1 MKKLALILALGLTLA
16 ACAGDSGQEVSETFS
31 EVSSGLG
38 DGGVETFQTT
48 IGASEEAPA
57 PGEFPDNDVAAER
70 QVIRQA
76 SLELQADK
84 TREAFE
90 DIVRLVEGV
99 GGFVSSATVLPVI
112 NEGDQ
117 PEVTMVL
124 RVPADELSSVLT
136 SIKGS
141 VEVVLTES
149 QNSEDVT
156 AQFVDLEARLSNLEA
171 LEVELVAL
179 LAEVREQPE
188 ADPTKLLQVFNEVS
202 RVRGEIEQ
210 LQGQLNY
217 LNDVV
222 ALATLSIYLAPTPA
236 AVPIVEDTWAPVEVA
251 RDSLRNLVNGLQ
263 DIAEWGINFALY
275 TLPLLLLTLGIPL
288 LVLYLIYRWWKK
300 RRPVAASAPP
310 APIPPVLPSKTPQT
324 PAPPETPGSAETNGN
339 E

>member
-1 MKKLALILALGLTLA
+1 LILALGLTLA
-16 ACAGDSGQEVSETFS
+16 SCSGDAEGDFL
-31 EVSSGLG
+31 EVSSGL
-38 DGGVETFQTT
+38 DGGGDNVSTAVTT
-48 IGASEEAPA
+48 EAAAEEAPA
-57 PGEFPDNDVAAER
+57 PGEFPDEEIATDR

-76 SLELQADK
+76 NLELQADN
-84 TREAFE
+84 TRDAFE
-90 DIVRLVEGV
+90 DIVRLVESV
-99 GGFVSSATVLPVI
+99 GGFVSSATVLPVT

-124 RVPADELSSVLT
+124 RVPTDELSAVLT

-141 VEVVLTES
+141 VEIVLTES
-149 QNSEDVT
+149 QNAEDVT
-156 AQFVDLEARLSNLEA
+156 AQYVDLEARLSNLEA

-222 ALATLSIYLAPTPA
+222 ALATVSVYLAPTPA
-236 AVPIVEDTWAPVEVA
+236 AVPIVEDTWAPIEVA

-263 DIAEWGINFALY
+263 DVAEWGINFALY
-275 TLPLLLLTLGIPL
+275 TLPILLLTLGLPL
-288 LVLYLIYRWWKK
+288 LVLYLIYRRWMK
-300 RRPVAASAPP
+300 RRPVAASSQP
-310 APIPPVLPSKTPQT
+310 APTPPIIPTKEAPAA
-324 PAPPETPGSAETNGN
+324 PAPPKDESGAND
-339 E
+339 

>member
-1 MKKLALILALGLTLA
+1 MKRHALILALGLALA
-16 ACAGDSGQEVSETFS
+16 ACAGGSDAGVETFS
-31 EVSSGLG
+31 EVSGDLG
-38 DGGVETFQTT
+38 RGEEGFVTT
-48 IGASEEAPA
+48 VAGASDAPA
-57 PGEFPDNDVAAER
+57 PGELTSDEDLATQR

-76 SLELQADK
+76 SLELEADE
-84 TREAFE
+84 TRAAF
-90 DIVRLVEGV
+90 DNIVDLVESV
-99 GGFVSSATVLPVI
+99 GGFVSSATVHPVI
-112 NEGDQ
+112 SEDDQ

-124 RVPADELSSVLT
+124 RVPADELSSVMAR
-136 SIKGS
+136 IKDS
-141 VEVVLTES
+141 VEVVVTEA

-179 LAEVREQPE
+179 LAEVRQQPE

-210 LQGQLNY
+210 IQGQLNY

-222 ALATLSIYLAPTPA
+222 ALATLSIHLAPTPA

-251 RDSLRNLVNGLQ
+251 RDSLRNLVSGLQ

-300 RRPVAASAPP
+300 RRPAASPQP
-310 APIPPVLPSKTPQT
+310 APIPPVLPSGNAASP
-324 PAPPETPGSAETNGN
+324 PVPPETPEPGN
-339 E
+339 D